1 MKVKDA
7 YLNSGGVSQYVRTA
21 EKLLAAGNYR
31 MAIDAMSVAQELD
44 PHNPRLQGV
53 VERAL
58 MLEAKAAAIQ
68 VPQGGL
74 MTESEKGRY
83 LAVTVGHQFEDG
95 IKENNEGHLSA
106 QEVRAQVK
114 YLVDTA
120 GMLLNRGLNVSAFES
135 LMQAYLLDPLA
146 PELIS
151 SEQKILPVLEAMRNR
166 PVQEASVFHSTP
178 DFQGTEDSTAR
189 NSDLP
194 KKDSLFR
201 RWLRGR

>member
-68 VPQGGL
+68 VP
-74 MTESEKGRY
+74 
-83 LAVTVGHQFEDG
+83 
-95 IKENNEGHLSA
+95 
-106 QEVRAQVK
+106 
-114 YLVDTA
+114 
-120 GMLLNRGLNVSAFES
+120 
-135 LMQAYLLDPLA
+135 
-146 PELIS
+146 
-151 SEQKILPVLEAMRNR
+151 
-166 PVQEASVFHSTP
+166 
-178 DFQGTEDSTAR
+178 
-189 NSDLP
+189 
-194 KKDSLFR
+194 
-201 RWLRGR
+201 